1 MWLECALL
9 VHDLRFHLLLP
20 LLPLHGFFV
29 ELKEFALLST
39 LYGVAAL
46 RAQDTPSLMRMY
58 RGVRWLRVR
67 LIGHANVLHLILKVL
82 DGLLG

>member
-9 VHDLRFHLLLP
+9 VNDLSFHLLLS
-20 LLPLHGFFV
+20 LLSFHGFIV

-39 LYGVAAL
+39 LYCVAAL
-46 RAQDTPSLMRMY
+46 RAEDTPSLMRMY
-58 RGVRWLRVR
+58 RGVRWLWVR
-67 LIGHANVLHLILKVL
+67 LICHANILHLILKVL